1 MRLARGS
8 NQIENLQIT
17 NSHINIT
24 FQSTFNSTTSGDSSS
39 QARSFSSIFP
49 HNVLHTPLHSFNIS
63 LDIRGLLTIQL
74 IGEKTKKKLGLG
86 LWRCLLITCLRIYA
100 LFKNMYLCIY
110 IYIYIYMHSVH
121 VSFHGA
127 ASELYFQTRARAICS
142 QQGHQAQHVS
152 TAGFSYQKPWSCR
165 FSSPLSVPLRA
176 SLAGV
181 QLI

>member
-110 IYIYIYMHSVH
+110 IYIS
-121 VSFHGA
+121 
-127 ASELYFQTRARAICS
+127 ICIL
-142 QQGHQAQHVS
+142 
-152 TAGFSYQKPWSCR
+152 FMCR
-165 FSSPLSVPLRA
+165 FTGLQANFIFRPGPVPYVVSKATKLNMFQLLVSAIKNHGVVVSHLLSAFPSVRPL
-176 SLAGV
+176 LAFS
-181 QLI
+181 

>member
-1 MRLARGS
+1 MVQTKLKIFKLQTRISTSRFNQHLTVLPPVTLALK
-8 NQIENLQIT
+8 QDLFHLFF
-17 NSHINIT
+17 HIMFYTHLYIP
-24 FQSTFNSTTSGDSSS
+24 STSPWTSEDYS
-39 QARSFSSIFP
+39 QFSSLGKKP
-49 HNVLHTPLHSFNIS
+49 
-63 LDIRGLLTIQL
+63 
-74 IGEKTKKKLGLG
+74 KKKLGLG

-100 LFKNMYLCIY
+100 LFKNMYLC